1 MENLK
6 SKPISK
12 MKRYFVFIILLGCLL
27 PVFNQGNSS
36 ELKERIKDIQISG
49 NQYFDAKAVYTCM
62 RLKPNSYYSDELLE
76 KSTDAILKL
85 YEENGFPFCQ
95 IDLEDFNHS
104 LSLPDSTNW
113 LSFKLRIT
121 EGPRVRIRQ
130 IEFDGNKA
138 TKEKILKRI
147 LDIDSSAYFS
157 QRKLESGLSALRRAS
172 FIKTVKSAQLMP
184 EPDPSWSALK
194 IELEEKRQNSFL
206 GVLGYVPRAQSGT
219 GYFNGALNFVFDNIF
234 GTGRKGEI
242 NWTKKDPYSFDLFFS
257 FREPYLLNLPLS
269 AQLDLRQIDYDST
282 YLKLDLNARF
292 DYSASDKILLGF
304 STGWEKVTADER
316 LKTVLPSSRK
326 YKFGMKF
333 SLDLLDAPNNPRKGI
348 YDQAEIIYGRKNYYF
363 TQDLNPDQGSSNEA
377 RILLDLDSFLPVH
390 KEQVMAL
397 SLHLR
402 DIQSSEKKIPIS
414 DQFSLGGL
422 NSLRGYREE
431 EFSGD
436 KLFWS
441 NLEYRLI
448 LSPESRAYLFWD
460 FGYFSRMIEN
470 PATGSVDRLAGSRS
484 GLGLGLKVD
493 TKLGVYEV
501 DYALGEKDSFS
512 QGKIHFGI
520 SNRF

>member
-1 MENLK
+1 MESLK

-12 MKRYFVFIILLGCLL
+12 MKKYFVFIILLGCLL
-27 PVFNQGNSS
+27 LVFNQGNSA
-36 ELKERIKDIQISG
+36 ELKQRIKNIQLAG
-49 NQYFDAKAVYTCM
+49 NQYFDAKAVYSCM
-62 RLKPNSYYSDELLE
+62 MLKPNGYYLDQLLE
-76 KSTDAILKL
+76 RSTEAILKL

-95 IDLEDFNHS
+95 IDLEDFNHN

-157 QRKLESGLSALRRAS
+157 QRELESGLSDLRRAS
-172 FIKTVKSAQLMP
+172 FIKTVKSAQLVP

-206 GVLGYVPRAQSGT
+206 GVLGYVPKAQSGT
-219 GYFNGALNFVFDNIF
+219 GYFSGVLNFVFDNIF

-242 NWTKKDPYSFDLFFS
+242 SWTKKDPYSFDLFFS

-269 AQLDLRQIDYDST
+269 VQLDLRQIDYDSS
-282 YLKLDLNARF
+282 YLKLDLNTRF
-292 DYSASDKILLGF
+292 NYSASDKILLGF

-316 LKTVLPSSRK
+316 LKAVLPSSRK

-333 SLDLLDAPNNPRKGI
+333 SLDLLDSPNNPRKGI
-348 YDQAEIIYGRKNYYF
+348 YDQAEIIYGRKNYYLGP
-363 TQDLNPDQGSSNEA
+363 DLNPDKESANEA
-377 RILLDLDSFLPVH
+377 RILLDLDGFLPVY
-390 KEQVMAL
+390 KEQVVAL
-397 SLHLR
+397 GLHLR
-402 DIQSSEKKIPIS
+402 NIRSSERKIPIS

-460 FGYFSRMIEN
+460 FGYFSRIVEN
-470 PATGSVDRLAGSRS
+470 PVTGTLDRLTGSRS
-484 GLGLGLKVD
+484 GFGLGLKVD

-512 QGKIHFGI
+512 QGKVHFGI